1 METSVKDIYAAGD
14 LTESR
19 DISSGTDKV
28 MAILPN
34 AYMGGLCAGRN
45 MAGADDDFDSKIPM
59 NSIGLFGCH
68 IMSAGSYDG
77 DVYEEKTGDG
87 LKKLFT
93 KDNRLTGFILIN
105 NNDRA
110 GIYTSLIRNK
120 TPLDTIDFE
129 KIKKNPSLLPFSYE
143 YRRKNLGGVL

>member
-1 METSVKDIYAAGD
+1 
-14 LTESR
+14 
-19 DISSGTDKV
+19 
-28 MAILPN
+28 
-34 AYMGGLCAGRN
+34 
-45 MAGADDDFDSKIPM
+45 
-59 NSIGLFGCH
+59 
-68 IMSAGSYDG
+68 MSAGSYDG